1 MVPPSE
7 GARRGPL
14 VPVVDDDEVVRE
26 LLKLHLVNAG
36 YRVLTAADGI
46 MGGYLILSS
55 RPDLVIVDV
64 DMPYMGGYELV
75 EAVKADSTTSRV
87 PIIFLSSREDVGE
100 RSTKL
105 GAEAYLKKPVKA
117 DSLLEVV
124 ALYSPF
130 LPGTRSS

>member
-1 MVPPSE
+1 MV
-7 GARRGPL
+7 GASRGIREKPL
-14 VPVVDDDEVVRE
+14 VLVVDDDQVIRE
-26 LLKLHLVNAG
+26 LLKLHLDNAG

-46 MGGYLILSS
+46 TGGHLILNA

-75 EAVKADSTTSRV
+75 EAVKADSTTSGV
-87 PIIFLSSREDVGE
+87 PVIFLSSREDEGD

-117 DSLLEVV
+117 DCLLEVV
-124 ALYSPF
+124 ALYSPSV
-130 LPGTRSS
+130 PR